1 MTKEQ
6 FISQFIAASDLPP
19 DQARLQ
25 ALDAWE
31 GYQMVVAGEPA
42 EPVEIDEVPAA
53 EQPAQDLYVGAP
65 AEVAGSGDRPPRLPD
80 VVERGRRF
88 PVPAGQPGDRP
99 LRAPTRLGESPELLK
114 LEKVP
119 AQPMGD
125 DELEQKLDEIRSIV
139 DDPESYIG
147 GGAYLRTE
155 EGVEDLLPV
164 EISDPAEQF
173 KIQTTPVDDRI
184 AAVPFKTPETVYGSM
199 AWDSLMSNARA
210 KIRQQKADDL
220 DLPVDHKKVAAA
232 TEREM
237 SKLMRVGTA
246 SSPII
251 APWSAEEG
259 FAFGATMA
267 RQSTEMDASAIR
279 ERREEDVYESIEAIK
294 ADDDSFAPDWWEQ
307 LKQTVAGTIDEAEV
321 LAADLT
327 AAPTYLMRAVDDL
340 LPGDWRIED
349 QLLTSLSDPENLLLA
364 TPAAPL
370 AIAAKAYKVKDSPLV
385 ALEGE
390 LHGEDRLEKIDN
402 GELSVEEVLRQDVE
416 AIPEKSL
423 QLYHSEFQNAARML
437 KEGDVDGAILA
448 LDRMPVSE
456 SPTIG
461 LATALE
467 HSNPGRSFEDNLAE
481 WSKKSPL
488 VEAAR
493 DTLDFGKEGTFAD
506 EYWDRLLGDE
516 DFTLPD
522 APDWVNL
529 AGSMVLNL
537 KAGGAK
543 ALGADPEDP
552 SLKLLFGATKSF
564 QDIAG
569 SEAWNALAAQAEAAA
584 KAGEADTLYAELIG
598 LSLNEMP
605 WNGLGIS
612 QPDLALA
619 KEGATDGDGTGEF
632 IRQMEDGASDEELQK
647 VLNNTPLSQ
656 LPPEVRESWQAA
668 NFPDYA
674 AAPVLLSWKQKRDD
688 TYGGMVEKVGELV
701 QSATTDKVIDNHGSP
716 IAVENTAGVFMRGA
730 GFISQGLTEMG
741 VLGVESGLQ
750 WATDN
755 SYETARRHVE
765 WADSPVELTGQ
776 VLGEWWTRT
785 LAHSSAHPNAR
796 PGLFFALGDMYL
808 AGGGSAND
816 DEYYA
821 LRTLGLMG
829 DFVIPFEEF
838 FAARVAAP
846 FRAVSRG
853 RALAKEVPGAPLST
867 KVGFGISPKAFGLYQ
882 RLQGRDIP
890 FLDVQT
896 IVSDIAT
903 QVVERNL
910 DVGARKAD
918 GSLDPT
924 KGLSRTMA
932 DQVDDVIRTAGVSPE
947 EMKASLDR
955 ASLESSLGYASTIL
969 ERLEG
974 ANDPLQM
981 RQGQEY
987 KRVRQQVEEAIR
999 QAPDVDEQMP
1009 RALVNKS
1016 ALGRVL
1022 DAAFNRKVGQ
1032 ADVTMAHLEIQAA
1045 RKWAADASQGVA
1057 TNVDDFF
1064 KGIEY
1069 RYEGPAPE
1077 PGVEG
1082 MMPPSPIYKAMGLVE
1097 DVEDVGG
1104 APDVLYQ
1111 KGDRSKPPSVWK
1123 RISKAWQDRFIPAV
1137 EGTGL
1142 PETLTV
1148 KTGITD
1154 FDEDLFIPAKREP
1167 AEAADEIDRIDALR
1181 DLVPNPFES
1190 DEAWGTFMA
1199 NMTGQEDV
1207 MKMPPKVRE
1216 YMRDPGV
1223 LAAKIGSAT
1232 ADQINAAKDGI
1243 RLVEEFGSRYASGE
1257 ASVTTT
1263 ASLLFWSMLS
1273 RGTET
1278 VLQES
1283 AYLFLLDA
1291 GLEKYIHAAAEGK
1304 WTPELSAEYQQWLV
1318 DEVKPRSQADLD
1330 KANAKAR
1337 AEFPEKERKRKAEHR
1352 LKEKARAEKY
1362 RDSVKAK
1369 KAKYRADEKTRK
1381 AQHREKEKA
1390 RKAQH
1395 REKEK
1400 ARKSAA
1406 QQAGK
1411 TYRPKEFRPRD
1422 YRSRKPPTIKPFER
1436 KEFVPKEFVP
1446 KGYEVTDPEV
1456 LTSWDEADMDAR
1468 ARQIGGARQNMGD
1481 AAVRFFEVM
1490 SEVVKDGPYAGKST
1504 LALVHEWLLD
1514 PSLSGTEIRRRFF
1527 TTVGTGA
1534 QVDIKIF
1541 SFMLLTA
1548 GRMDVLILDRLQVAH
1563 LWDAVGRRDEY
1574 KTSSL
1579 YDGTTKPGSDPKSF
1593 RKGQE
1598 RAWSTSSGLAGA
1610 LTGTRALALYEAIE
1624 DAMIPAIEDAY
1635 RMVGRA
1641 EDGNVGTFH
1650 WETWVIDS
1658 AQEVGHPS
1666 LQALINVERG
1676 LANPARGVPVR
1687 VGKFNRADY
1696 GVSWMLDGEGD
1707 SVYYVENSKGSVYRM
1722 TAEEYTPFRDQ
1733 LTPVV
1738 NDALKDGIDVS
1749 ISNNKERPWHK
1760 HKEVDASEFD
1770 ALVAKHGREVS
1781 FEEAVRDDAARGTR
1795 LADDPAGA
1803 GDSGAGPT
1811 GPDSGDRPGGS
1822 GRTPDQ
1828 PDDQRGFGFHGPDG
1842 GGLGLDDL
1850 HAGVN
1855 ERRGLPSVEVQ
1866 RAVMSE
1872 VGLTFEDGAETT
1884 ALLNNYRIEEV
1895 VGSDMESAR
1904 AAIDKV
1910 TATPGANMEGWT
1922 FKVFG
1927 PSVRPDGS
1935 LDMSSFER
1943 PNFKDFSYHN
1953 KHAWIYQPVQ
1963 LEASSGSPPH
1973 TMVWR
1978 ATHEI
1983 AHGITDKLM
1992 TDMYGG
1998 QGRRAGALGV
2008 DSVGPGG
2015 RPLEPLT
2022 LADGMRALDWEDKTF
2037 RLQRR
2042 ILEEDFGI
2050 TITDDEFARE
2060 YQVNMADAVFRV
2072 LTGGFSTPGAIGGR
2086 VMDGLTPE
2094 EVLRRGKD
2102 LVRSAAREMD
2112 LDMSETLY
2120 QQRGERHPEGKPLPL
2135 GHVRTRGAI
2144 TGIRTDKAGLK
2155 TRETV
2160 EWKKLVKLTKELQA
2174 LERLPPGSRGGS
2186 KRNARRKRAEV
2197 RAQRQVVIDKFET
2210 DIKNAFEDLNVRV
2223 MESSKGAWMD
2233 NDIEDVVYIEVVGPR
2248 HIVEARA
2255 AAVSQNLEQGGL
2267 LLRHVVEEVDLQK
2280 VISEA
2285 DGAPE
2290 KVLEALTVS
2299 GPPAPRLAT
2308 AFIRFP
2314 SPLHLET
2321 PALVALQK
2329 ALKEAGTGASL
2340 RPRMQDGKLVG
2351 VELVH
2356 TVEWDTDT
2364 PPQAQLNRV
2373 SEIQEALA
2381 DHFVGAAGNVEVN
2394 WWREDIVVAEPDR
2407 RADVG
2412 IQAYSDLIQQGD
2424 PGDPYLGRGFHRALP
2439 ESWRREA
2446 DPEEGLGGPPSEE
2459 QVLGRGPG
2467 RDDDL
2472 GAGSQGPRSVGH
2484 AGLRGRGEG
2493 GVGGGVPG
2501 QEPRVGRR
2509 RVGEDEALPPVAVS
2523 ETTDYAAF
2531 EAAKTRNSRTENLA
2545 PKTAEDYEGARAFLS
2560 DDEKV
2565 GILIHDDG
2573 TLGNLFNH
2581 SEVKGAG
2588 REAMLYALE
2597 NSEGRVG
2604 DCYDGFLAGYYNKFG
2619 FEEVARL
2626 KFNDDYAPAGWD
2638 YDKLGRPDIVFLA
2651 YVGGDRSTLRRRYGT
2666 FERVKTDVYVT
2677 DYDEGYRLAHE
2688 RADEARSE
2696 VSGPKQEYADQFVD
2710 TPLYQ
2715 RGEGL
2720 TRDEFVEK
2728 YTNWDPDA
2736 LVMAGEGAG
2745 VESYVSRQ
2753 VSSGKTTQTDSFDPG
2768 LIKEGQ
2774 PEDLGDGRVMM
2785 SGRPGTYTIYED
2797 WGPAEYGSGFSGKR
2811 VGRLVVGES
2820 GVEHLVLSPELRGK
2834 GLAHMLLERA
2844 EADGYDVTKADLR
2857 TEGFNKTLHDYLTDR
2872 GRPAYQRDEGT
2883 IKGQFQVDGKTGR
2896 YIITLFEDA
2905 DFTTLWHENGHLAR
2919 FLLEDQGPSAMRAFT
2934 KAFDSEVGADGVRV
2948 LTMEGEEQAARAFEA
2963 YLGTDSAPNGYV
2975 LVLFEQIKN
2984 ALMEFWDRLRGIR
2997 RKGQNP
3003 EITAMFDQYLGY
3015 TRSVEHQ
3022 ARSVARDLR
3031 FRHKYNRLTVEP
3043 TKRERREAE
3052 TKRVVAQA
3060 KEATRIDLDKARV
3073 LSKLRLTDEVTE
3085 VNPYELYMDAVRY
3098 VAAETAKRIASEKTI
3113 VLTRNS
3119 VVPVTRLKAV
3129 ERAVREKLAPL
3140 FDSAEQSVGG
3150 PFGSRRWRKRME
3162 EAGAELDGDKIKL
3175 TQAAQDRLRTLANQ
3189 LAHDPVI
3196 RQKLNPDWL
3205 NPEKDVSTISIRD
3218 FNSLV
3223 EGVIDSEAGF
3233 GTARTRYAQD
3243 IPVGA
3248 IEAAHNAFKTGLRAV
3263 FAGAKEPGSFVNSVR
3278 DLVKTRRSLETEE
3291 GALVNPP
3298 VQEAMDRASRALQDI
3313 PAWFRRI
3320 GKRARRTRFGWRS
3333 RTDIMDALHHD
3344 LHEQLA
3350 LPYEPDFLEFLYKLQ
3365 NDVFKDGAGFEVLR
3379 ENLGEISRALS
3390 YRRRHSQPASELL
3403 MMEYIEIIGRRADQE
3418 QLSWVD
3424 DVDAPSEFKLTD
3436 TEMEMVRDAAS
3447 ILEDAVRQR
3456 INAAEQ
3462 RADVIFKCFSGIK
3475 RDVALKPDQVRAL
3488 YRAFHD
3494 GDWDEITDIM
3504 VKRGLATGTKVDEI
3518 PKFSRDAALTQ
3529 AIVRMRAMQILDD
3542 MWKELAEVGVNLKFS
3557 EWIPSEKDAPY
3568 GADIALFKERV
3579 LEHLKEISEWQDW
3592 TVYAEEVPGAPEVI
3606 AGPRRGGVEAEDVGT
3621 RKEQERIL
3629 TKRGDIE
3636 RVAHLKED
3644 TKAIG
3649 YTAMDVAARE
3659 VAMDLYQ
3666 QTGFKTSQMDWVEA
3680 SFPDGSTALMP
3691 EIMKNELDKALD
3703 RATGPLGTAYDKGLV
3718 PGDSS
3723 REVRTPQVKAR
3734 LLTGKAMD
3742 AMMKLIPNM
3751 PHHIRMGI
3759 TTGFFWT
3766 VNAAYY
3772 VSSTLGAAFQMFQ
3785 AVGGKRSMASTFGE
3799 PMMTASV
3806 VAGLFGDGAKVP
3818 YSKPIVDRFGRIYTV
3833 GELVRLSAAEGL
3845 NTSALKT
3852 ETATSLAEDINKMT
3866 ANVVNPLRA
3875 WWFTNQLLVESA
3887 TALDN
3892 YFRVGVFIDQLKSGK
3907 APNQA
3912 AEVARNAM
3920 LDYNDL
3926 TDAEKTVARNVV
3938 MFYSYIR
3945 KNLDLTWDTM
3955 LKNPSRILGQVRV
3968 VRGLKKEFFKDEPEI
3983 VDNEWTQ
3990 MKLPVYFANMAMT
4003 DYRYSGVMF
4012 TVPPLPYQDSFGLL
4026 FELYDTATQLAE
4038 SFVGT
4043 GTTRARDAAIS
4054 KLSAR
4059 LTPWVQYPLVALT
4072 GFEPFMGRKLQDVTV
4087 SNSFIAID
4095 EFMNNG
4101 SMRRFFGARP
4111 VPIDYSERD
4120 RAASPHQGFEWK
4132 ITSKEG
4138 QLKWWAFKSLWPYP
4152 ISPSLL
4158 DEEGEWRLGVDVHT
4172 SGTRMHD
4179 TVQAGDRI
4187 GITDYVVKAARLYAG
4202 GGEPEGWQSTIET
4215 HRLPFTR
4222 VGEDEDGNAIY
4233 DTETHRPWLSPW
4245 MEALAFAGIKAT
4257 RLQSMEYKA
4266 QQAQQ
4271 DLVRA
4276 AEEKVGE

>member
-1 MTKEQ
+1 M
-6 FISQFIAASDLPP
+6 DL
-19 DQARLQ
+19 
-25 ALDAWE
+25 
-31 GYQMVVAGEPA
+31 
-42 EPVEIDEVPAA
+42 
-53 EQPAQDLYVGAP
+53 
-65 AEVAGSGDRPPRLPD
+65 
-80 VVERGRRF
+80 
-88 PVPAGQPGDRP
+88 
-99 LRAPTRLGESPELLK
+99 
-114 LEKVP
+114 
-119 AQPMGD
+119 
-125 DELEQKLDEIRSIV
+125 
-139 DDPESYIG
+139 
-147 GGAYLRTE
+147 
-155 EGVEDLLPV
+155 
-164 EISDPAEQF
+164 
-173 KIQTTPVDDRI
+173 
-184 AAVPFKTPETVYGSM
+184 
-199 AWDSLMSNARA
+199 
-210 KIRQQKADDL
+210 
-220 DLPVDHKKVAAA
+220 
-232 TEREM
+232 
-237 SKLMRVGTA
+237 
-246 SSPII
+246 
-251 APWSAEEG
+251 
-259 FAFGATMA
+259 
-267 RQSTEMDASAIR
+267 STIR
-279 ERREEDVYESIEAIK
+279 ERREEDVYKSIEAI
-294 ADDDSFAPDWWEQ
+294 ADDDGFAPDWWKQ

-340 LPGDWRIED
+340 LQITGRTLHAGTGSTQGPIPVIVADRLLRGDWRIED
-349 QLLTSLSDPENLLLA
+349 QLKRAAELTPSLGEILLPDLGGA
-364 TPAAPL
+364 VAPL
-370 AIAAKAYKVKDSPLV
+370 VFAAKAYEEGFVQASQDYIRGAVAPLVFAAKAYEEGLIRESPLI

-423 QLYHSEFQNAARML
+423 QTYHSEFQNAARML

-467 HSNPGRSFEDNLAE
+467 YSSPGRTLEDNLAE

-516 DFTLPD
+516 DFILPD

-529 AGSMVLNL
+529 AGSMVFNL

-552 SLKLLFGATKSF
+552 DLKRLFEGTKSF

-584 KAGEADTLYAELIG
+584 KAGEADTLYPELIG
-598 LSLNEMP
+598 LPLNEMP

-619 KEGATDGDGTGEF
+619 KEGATDGYGTGEF

-647 VLNNTPLSQ
+647 ILNNTPLSQ
-656 LPPEVRESWQAA
+656 LPPEVTESWRAA

-688 TYGGMVEKVGELV
+688 TYGGMVEKVGKLV
-701 QSATTDKVIDNHGSP
+701 QSATTDKVLDNYGSP

-730 GFISQGLTEMG
+730 GFVSQGLIEAG
-741 VLGVESGLQ
+741 VLGVEAGLQ

-765 WADSPVELTGQ
+765 WADSPFELTGQ
-776 VLGEWWTRT
+776 VFGEWWTRT

-808 AGGGSAND
+808 AGGGNADD

-829 DFVIPFEEF
+829 DFVLPFEEF
-838 FAARVAAP
+838 AAARLAAP

-853 RALAKEVPGAPLST
+853 SALHRAVPGAPLST
-867 KVGFGISPKAFGLYQ
+867 KVGFGISPKAFGLSQ

-955 ASLESSLGYASTIL
+955 ASLESSLGYASTVL

-1022 DAAFNRKVGQ
+1022 DAAFNRKVRQ

-1069 RYEGPAPE
+1069 RYEPPAPD
-1077 PGVEG
+1077 PSVRG
-1082 MMPPSPIYKAMGLVE
+1082 MMPPPPIYKAMGLVE

-1111 KGDRSKPPSVWK
+1111 KGDRSKPPSVWEK
-1123 RISKAWQDRFIPAV
+1123 ISKAWQDRFIPAV

-1154 FDEDLFIPAKREP
+1154 FDEDLYIPAKREP

-1199 NMTGQEDV
+1199 HMTGQEDV

-1216 YMRDPGV
+1216 YMLDPGV

-1232 ADQINAAKDGI
+1232 EEQIEAAKDGI

-1369 KAKYRADEKTRK
+1369 KAKYRADEKSRK
-1381 AQHREKEKA
+1381 ALHREKGKARKALHREKEKT
-1390 RKAQH
+1390 
-1395 REKEK
+1395 
-1400 ARKSAA
+1400 RKSAA

-1422 YRSRKPPTIKPFER
+1422 YRPRKPPTIKPFER
-1436 KEFVPKEFVP
+1436 NEFVPKEFVP
-1446 KGYEVTDPEV
+1446 KKHEVTDPEV
-1456 LTSWDEADMDAR
+1456 LASWDEADMDAR
-1468 ARQIGGARQNMGD
+1468 ARQIGGARQNMGN

-1593 RKGQE
+1593 REGQE

-1624 DAMIPAIEDAY
+1624 DAMIPAIGEAY

-1666 LQALINVERG
+1666 LQALINVEKG

-1687 VGKFNRADY
+1687 VGKYNRADY
-1696 GVSWMLDGEGD
+1696 GASWMLDGQGD

-1722 TAEEYTPFRDQ
+1722 TAEEYTPFRGQ

-1738 NDALKDGIDVS
+1738 NAALKDGIDVS

-1770 ALVAKHGREVS
+1770 ALVAKYGREVS

-1803 GDSGAGPT
+1803 GDAGAGDT
-1811 GPDSGDRPGGS
+1811 GEGRP
-1822 GRTPDQ
+1822 
-1828 PDDQRGFGFHGPDG
+1828 QRRDG
-1842 GGLGLDDL
+1842 GG
-1850 HAGVN
+1850 
-1855 ERRGLPSVEVQ
+1855 
-1866 RAVMSE
+1866 
-1872 VGLTFEDGAETT
+1872 
-1884 ALLNNYRIEEV
+1884 
-1895 VGSDMESAR
+1895 
-1904 AAIDKV
+1904 
-1910 TATPGANMEGWT
+1910 
-1922 FKVFG
+1922 
-1927 PSVRPDGS
+1927 
-1935 LDMSSFER
+1935 
-1943 PNFKDFSYHN
+1943 
-1953 KHAWIYQPVQ
+1953 
-1963 LEASSGSPPH
+1963 
-1973 TMVWR
+1973 
-1978 ATHEI
+1978 
-1983 AHGITDKLM
+1983 
-1992 TDMYGG
+1992 
-1998 QGRRAGALGV
+1998 
-2008 DSVGPGG
+2008 
-2015 RPLEPLT
+2015 
-2022 LADGMRALDWEDKTF
+2022 
-2037 RLQRR
+2037 
-2042 ILEEDFGI
+2042 
-2050 TITDDEFARE
+2050 
-2060 YQVNMADAVFRV
+2060 
-2072 LTGGFSTPGAIGGR
+2072 
-2086 VMDGLTPE
+2086 
-2094 EVLRRGKD
+2094 
-2102 LVRSAAREMD
+2102 
-2112 LDMSETLY
+2112 
-2120 QQRGERHPEGKPLPL
+2120 
-2135 GHVRTRGAI
+2135 
-2144 TGIRTDKAGLK
+2144 
-2155 TRETV
+2155 
-2160 EWKKLVKLTKELQA
+2160 
-2174 LERLPPGSRGGS
+2174 
-2186 KRNARRKRAEV
+2186 
-2197 RAQRQVVIDKFET
+2197 
-2210 DIKNAFEDLNVRV
+2210 
-2223 MESSKGAWMD
+2223 
-2233 NDIEDVVYIEVVGPR
+2233 
-2248 HIVEARA
+2248 
-2255 AAVSQNLEQGGL
+2255 
-2267 LLRHVVEEVDLQK
+2267 
-2280 VISEA
+2280 
-2285 DGAPE
+2285 
-2290 KVLEALTVS
+2290 
-2299 GPPAPRLAT
+2299 
-2308 AFIRFP
+2308 
-2314 SPLHLET
+2314 
-2321 PALVALQK
+2321 
-2329 ALKEAGTGASL
+2329 
-2340 RPRMQDGKLVG
+2340 
-2351 VELVH
+2351 
-2356 TVEWDTDT
+2356 
-2364 PPQAQLNRV
+2364 
-2373 SEIQEALA
+2373 
-2381 DHFVGAAGNVEVN
+2381 
-2394 WWREDIVVAEPDR
+2394 
-2407 RADVG
+2407 
-2412 IQAYSDLIQQGD
+2412 
-2424 PGDPYLGRGFHRALP
+2424 
-2439 ESWRREA
+2439 
-2446 DPEEGLGGPPSEE
+2446 PEEG
-2459 QVLGRGPG
+2459 GPG
-2467 RDDDL
+2467 
-2472 GAGSQGPRSVGH
+2472 V
-2484 AGLRGRGEG
+2484 
-2493 GVGGGVPG
+2493 
-2501 QEPRVGRR
+2501 
-2509 RVGEDEALPPVAVS
+2509 
-2523 ETTDYAAF
+2523 
-2531 EAAKTRNSRTENLA
+2531 
-2545 PKTAEDYEGARAFLS
+2545 
-2560 DDEKV
+2560 DDE
-2565 GILIHDDG
+2565 
-2573 TLGNLFNH
+2573 
-2581 SEVKGAG
+2581 
-2588 REAMLYALE
+2588 
-2597 NSEGRVG
+2597 
-2604 DCYDGFLAGYYNKFG
+2604 
-2619 FEEVARL
+2619 
-2626 KFNDDYAPAGWD
+2626 
-2638 YDKLGRPDIVFLA
+2638 
-2651 YVGGDRSTLRRRYGT
+2651 
-2666 FERVKTDVYVT
+2666 
-2677 DYDEGYRLAHE
+2677 
-2688 RADEARSE
+2688 
-2696 VSGPKQEYADQFVD
+2696 
-2710 TPLYQ
+2710 PLYQ

-2753 VSSGKTTQTDSFDPG
+2753 VSSGKTTQMDSFDPG

-2785 SGRPGTYTIYED
+2785 SGHPGTYTIYED
-2797 WGPAEYGSGFSGKR
+2797 WGPAEYGSGFGGKR
-2811 VGRLVVGES
+2811 VGRLVVGKS
-2820 GVEHLVLSPELRGK
+2820 GVEHLALSPELRGK

-2883 IKGQFQVDGKTGR
+2883 IKGQFQVDRKTGR

-2919 FLLEDQGPSAMRAFT
+2919 FLLEDQGPSAMKAFT

-2948 LTMEGEEQAARAFEA
+2948 LTREGEEQAARAFEA

-2975 LVLFEQIKN
+2975 LVLFEQLKN

-3031 FRHKYNRLTVEP
+3031 FRHEHNRLTVEP

-3052 TKRVVAQA
+3052 TKKAKAQA
-3060 KEATRIDLDKARV
+3060 KEATRIDLDKDRV

-3085 VNPYELYMDAVRY
+3085 VNPHELYMDAVRY
-3098 VAAETAKRIASEKTI
+3098 VAAETSKRIASEKTI

-3129 ERAVREKLAPL
+3129 ERAVKEKLAPL

-3175 TQAAQDRLRTLANQ
+3175 TQAAQDRLRALANQ
-3189 LAHDPVI
+3189 LVHDPVI

-3205 NPEKDVSTISIRD
+3205 KPEEDVSTISIRD

-3248 IEAAHNAFKTGLRAV
+3248 IEAAHNAFKNGYKAM
-3263 FAGAKEPGSFVNSVR
+3263 FAGAKEPGSLVNSVR

-3298 VQEAMDRASRALQDI
+3298 VQEAMDRASRALGDI
-3313 PAWFRRI
+3313 PGWFRRI
-3320 GKRARRTRFGWRS
+3320 GKQARRTRFGWRS
-3333 RTDIMDALHHD
+3333 RTDIMDMLHHD

-3365 NDVFKDGAGFEVLR
+3365 NDVFRGGAGFEVLR

-3390 YRRRHSQPASELL
+3390 YRRRHSQPPIELL
-3403 MMEYIEIIGRRADQE
+3403 MMEYIETIGRRADQE

-3424 DVDAPSEFKLTD
+3424 DLDAPPEFKLTD
-3436 TEMEMVRDAAS
+3436 TEMEMLQDAAS
-3447 ILEDAVRQR
+3447 VLEDAVRQR

-3475 RDVALKPDQVRAL
+3475 KDVALEPDQVRAL

-3557 EWIPSEKDAPY
+3557 EWLPSGKDAPY

-3592 TVYAEEVPGAPEVI
+3592 VVYAEEVPGAPEVI

-3636 RVAHLKED
+3636 RVPHLKED
-3644 TKAIG
+3644 TKVIG
-3649 YTAMDVAARE
+3649 YTAIDVAARE

-3680 SFPDGSTALMP
+3680 SLPDGSTALMP

-3723 REVRTPQVKAR
+3723 SDVRTHKVKAR
-3734 LLTGKAMD
+3734 LLTGKAVD
-3742 AMMKLIPNM
+3742 SMMRLIPNM

-3772 VSSTLGAAFQMFQ
+3772 VSSSIGAALQMYQ
-3785 AVGGKRSMASTFGE
+3785 AVGGIRSMASTFGE

-3806 VAGLFGDGAKVP
+3806 VAGLFGDGVRVP
-3818 YSKPIVDRFGRIYTV
+3818 YSKPIVDRFGRIYTA
-3833 GELVRLSAAEGL
+3833 GELIRLSTAEGL

-3852 ETATSLAEDINKMT
+3852 ETATSLAQDINKMT
-3866 ANVVNPLRA
+3866 AHAANPLRA
-3875 WWFTNQLLVESA
+3875 WWFSNKLLVESA

-3912 AEVARNAM
+3912 AEVARKAM

-3926 TDAEKTVARNVV
+3926 TDAEKAVARNVV

-3945 KNLDLTWDTM
+3945 KNIDLTWDTM

-3990 MKLPVYFANMAMT
+3990 MKLPVYFANMAMN
-4003 DYRYSGVMF
+4003 DWRYSGIMF
-4012 TVPPLPYQDSFGLL
+4012 TPPPLPYQDSFGLL

-4072 GFEPFMGRKLQDVTV
+4072 GFEPFKGRQLQDVTV
-4087 SNSFIAID
+4087 PNSFIAID
-4095 EFMNNG
+4095 ESMNNG

-4111 VPIDYSERD
+4111 VPIDYRERD

-4158 DEEGEWRLGVDVHT
+4158 DEKGEWRLGADVHPP
-4172 SGTRMHD
+4172 GTRMLD
-4179 TVQAGDRI
+4179 TVQAGDRV
-4187 GITDYVVKAARLYAG
+4187 GITDHVVKAARLYAG
-4202 GGEPEGWQSTIET
+4202 GGDPEGWQSTIET

-4233 DTETHRPWLSPW
+4233 DTEAHRPWLSPW
-4245 MEALAFAGIKAT
+4245 MEALALAGVKPT
-4257 RLQSMEYKA
+4257 RTRSVEYAA